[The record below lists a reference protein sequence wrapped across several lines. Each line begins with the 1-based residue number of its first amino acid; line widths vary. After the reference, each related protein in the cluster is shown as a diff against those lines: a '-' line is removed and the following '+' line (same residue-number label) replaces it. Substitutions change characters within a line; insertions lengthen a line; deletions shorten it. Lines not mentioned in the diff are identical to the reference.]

1 MDRMKTD
8 IEFYGINAL
17 GFSMT
22 LSNIELMVQILIG
35 LVVLGYSLHKWYLLY
50 EQNRKNRNDG

>member
-1 MDRMKTD
+1 MKTD

-35 LVVLGYSLHKWYLLY
+35 LVVLGYSLHKWYLMY
-50 EQNRKNRNDG
+50 EQNKKDKNDG